1 MADKFIQSIWK
12 DYRPLAAMIMALVV
26 GFTFFL
32 FEIPS
37 AVKLDSLWA
46 LFLYKAAVALLVTTY
61 FLALLPV
68 IHICLL
74 SPLRAPLAMAQIAG
88 EQVLEQFHGAFRYA
102 LSAFFTKLQSGL
114 IEFVQVVRIVV
125 TDPFKQVDRYTLD
138 AVPYRLYPLSCT
150 LLE

>member
-1 MADKFIQSIWK
+1 MVDKFIQSIWK
-12 DYRPLAAMIMALVV
+12 DYKPLAAVITALVV

-32 FEIPS
+32 FDTPS
-37 AVKLDSLWA
+37 TAKLDSSGA

-61 FLALLPV
+61 FLGLLPV

-88 EQVLEQFHGAFRYA
+88 EQLLEQFHGAFRYA
-102 LSAFFTKLQSGL
+102 LSALFAKLQSGL
-114 IEFVQVVRIVV
+114 IEFFQGVRIVV
-125 TDPFKQVDRYTLD
+125 TDPFKQVDRYTLE